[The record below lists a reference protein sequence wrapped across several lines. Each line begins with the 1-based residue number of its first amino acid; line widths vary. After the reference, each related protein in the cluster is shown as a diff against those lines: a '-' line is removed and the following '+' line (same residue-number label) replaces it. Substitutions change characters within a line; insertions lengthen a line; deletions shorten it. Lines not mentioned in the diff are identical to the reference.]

1 MRIIRVLIY
10 HLREVIFLT
19 IANHFTR
26 IRMMDSY
33 RHLLFRLSGVEI
45 KGKAHVQGPLIIR
58 PIGKASNISIGK
70 GTFLNTNI
78 RFGCPKDKI
87 SIGNLCQIGPNVSF
101 ETVNHGLIY
110 QPEIGRGMFTKPIV
124 IEDQVWIGCGAIILQ
139 GVRIG
144 KGAVVAAG
152 AVVRS
157 DVAPMTV
164 VGGVPAKLI
173 KTL

>member
-1 MRIIRVLIY
+1 
-10 HLREVIFLT
+10 
-19 IANHFTR
+19 
-26 IRMMDSY
+26 
-33 RHLLFRLSGVEI
+33 
-45 KGKAHVQGPLIIR
+45 
-58 PIGKASNISIGK
+58 
-70 GTFLNTNI
+70 
-78 RFGCPKDKI
+78 
-87 SIGNLCQIGPNVSF
+87 
-101 ETVNHGLIY
+101 
-110 QPEIGRGMFTKPIV
+110 MFTKPIV

-152 AVVRS
+152 AVVCS